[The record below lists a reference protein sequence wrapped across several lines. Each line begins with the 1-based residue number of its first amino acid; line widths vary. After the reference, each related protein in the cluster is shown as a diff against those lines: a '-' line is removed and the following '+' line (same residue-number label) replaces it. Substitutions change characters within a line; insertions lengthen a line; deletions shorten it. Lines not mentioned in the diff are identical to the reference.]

1 MKISYKSVTGEVT
14 AVEATA
20 DIGEFI
26 TASRR
31 AEDSADRKERRHCIS
46 LDGIQYEGNE
56 FGSPDPTEKLFNDTD
71 ERDAKIKTALSHL
84 TDTQQRRLIQHFLGG
99 LSEREIARRE
109 GRDYKSVHE
118 SIVAAKKKF
127 KKYYR

>member
-1 MKISYKSVTGEVT
+1 MKISYSYVTGEKT
-14 AVEATA
+14 EVEVNANV
-20 DIGEFI
+20 GEFI
-26 TASRR
+26 TANRR

-46 LDGIQYEGNE
+46 LDGIQYEGQE
-56 FGSPDPTEKLFNDTD
+56 FGTRDNSEDTD
-71 ERDAKIKTALSHL
+71 ERDEKVRRAFSQL
-84 TDTQQRRLIQHFLGG
+84 TGVQKRRIVMLAGG

-109 GRDYKSVHE
+109 GKDYKSVHE

>member
-1 MKISYKSVTGEVT
+1 MIITYESVTGEVT
-14 AVEATA
+14 AVEAGA

-26 TASRR
+26 TVSRR
-31 AEDSADRKERRHCIS
+31 EEANSDRRERRHCIS
-46 LDGIQYEGNE
+46 LDGIQYEGRE
-56 FGSPDPTEKLFNDTD
+56 FGTRDDSEDTE
-71 ERDAKIKTALSHL
+71 ERGEKVRRAFSHL
-84 TDTQQRRLIQHFLGG
+84 TDVQKRRIVMLAGG